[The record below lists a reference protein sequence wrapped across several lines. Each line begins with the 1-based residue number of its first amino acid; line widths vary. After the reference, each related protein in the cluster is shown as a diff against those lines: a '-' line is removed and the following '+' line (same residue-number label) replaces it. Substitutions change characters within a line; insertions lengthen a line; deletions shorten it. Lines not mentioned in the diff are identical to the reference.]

1 MNIDQAKQ
9 SQPPIEFTATVNK
22 VQTMVDGGLRV
33 ILDFSED
40 CVMQA
45 AQLMECKRFGVPLII
60 LAKPAETEET
70 LKKPKKSYV

>member
-1 MNIDQAKQ
+1 MAEEVQA
-9 SQPPIEFTATVNK
+9 IEFVATVNK

-45 AQLMECKRFGVPLII
+45 AQLMECKRFGFPVVIK
-60 LAKPAETEET
+60 AT
-70 LKKPKKSYV
+70 LQKKSEKRSYGL

>member
-1 MNIDQAKQ
+1 MDTQQA
-9 SQPPIEFTATVNK
+9 IEFTATVNK

-45 AQLMECKRFGVPLII
+45 AQLMECKRFGVPLSIV
-60 LAKPAETEET
+60 AKPAPIEENAE
-70 LKKPKKSYV
+70 KSRKSYV